1 MNLYGIATAIQAYYR
16 VFQETA
22 RQTGR
27 TREMLDDLSNGDC
40 VIVPSANHINYIQSM
55 ARKKGLNIRVEV
67 VNPSMLDISNLRV
80 LKGQIVFDHT
90 FVEQYFDN
98 ELLSSERRLKEL
110 SEYLSRNN

>member
-1 MNLYGIATAIQAYYR
+1 MNLYGIVTAIQAYYR

-67 VNPSMLDISNLRV
+67 VSPSMLDISNLRAI
-80 LKGQIVFDHT
+80 KGQVVFDHA

-98 ELLSSERRLKEL
+98 ELLSSEYRLKEL
-110 SEYLSRNN
+110 SEHLNRNN